1 MASIERTAYPRL
13 TRHLSPHELSTHYT
27 PSSADLAFA
36 DSTAR
41 GAAPTLTVLLLLKT
55 FERLGY
61 FPRLSDV
68 PLAVMQHLRVALCLP
83 ADLTPEVTPR
93 TLYRYHQAIRAHLHV
108 TPYDR
113 QARHLIT
120 RAIYEAAQA
129 KDNPADLIN
138 VAIEELIR
146 VRCELPAFGTLDR
159 LARRIRTLVN
169 RRYFLG
175 VVGRLPEAECVRL
188 NGLLETIAASE
199 RTPYHALKQQPK
211 RPSRSHLHELLD
223 HSVWLDAFGAVGQ
236 YLIDL
241 PPLKRQHFAAECKA
255 LDAAELKDVAL
266 PKRLTLILCLI
277 EQTQVQA
284 RDDLAE
290 MCIKRLRRI
299 HTQGKEELEQVRAR
313 QQETTEQLV
322 GTLADVLGVVD
333 DERSDGEV
341 GGAIRQVLAER
352 GSVQQLLLDCEAVS
366 AYNGN
371 NYLPLLWRFFRAHR
385 SGLFR
390 LARTLQ
396 LQSTSQDQTLMQAL
410 AVALE
415 HQDRDSKYLAVS
427 VDFSFASEQWQH
439 TVLVRKGRSKRVL
452 RRAFEVCV
460 FTYLAADLTSGD
472 VAVIGSG
479 AYSDYREQLL
489 PWEEC
494 APLVAGY
501 CAQLGLPETA
511 ATFVAGLKEQLAAIA
526 ARVDA
531 DVPTNEH
538 LEITA
543 QGEPV
548 LKRPPRAAPDPEV
561 TRLEAA
567 ILARLPERTLLE
579 VLGNVQHWTGWTR
592 HFGPLSGSDPK
603 LDRPIERYIL
613 TTFAYGSNLGPV
625 QAARHLGG
633 AITPHM
639 VSFVN
644 RRHVTT
650 TKLEAAQRD
659 LIDTYARFGLPTY
672 WGDGTTAAADGTKY
686 TLTEET
692 LLSVYHIR
700 YGGYGGIA
708 YHHVSDRYV
717 ALFSHFIPCGVWEAI
732 YIIDGL
738 LKNTSVLQPTAIH
751 ADTQGQAAPVFAFAH
766 LLGIKLLPRIRNWKD
781 LTFFRPDQ
789 DSHYQHIDALFS
801 EVVDWDLIATHW
813 QDLFQVVLSI
823 QAGKISSATLLR
835 KLGTYSRKNRLYLAA
850 REVGRVIRTIFLLEY
865 LSNVKLRQEITAST
879 NKVEA
884 YNGFAKFLFFGGE
897 GVVGEHDR
905 DEQEKCI
912 KYNDLVAN
920 AVIFQNVV
928 DMTYALR
935 DLIREGYPVQR
946 AAVAGLSPY
955 ITRNLKRFGE
965 YAVNLDVTPTPLDG
979 EMALPLQEPGETKAE
994 EPA

>member
-1 MASIERTAYPRL
+1 MASIERTAYPRM

-27 PSSADLAFA
+27 PSTADLAFA
-36 DSTAR
+36 EGTAR
-41 GAAPTLTVLLLLKT
+41 GAAPILTVLVLLKT

-61 FPRLSDV
+61 FPRLADV
-68 PLAVMQHLRVALCLP
+68 PLAVLQHLHAALGLP
-83 ADLTPEVTPR
+83 ADLAPDVTPR
-93 TLYRYHQAIRAHLHV
+93 TLYRYHQAIRAYLQV
-108 TPYDR
+108 APYDR
-113 QARHLIT
+113 QARHHVT
-120 RAIYEAAQA
+120 RAIYRGAQA

-146 VRCELPAFGTLDR
+146 ARCELPAFGTLDR
-159 LARRIRTLVN
+159 LVRRVRTLVN

-175 VVGRLPEAECVRL
+175 VLARLPEAECARID
-188 NGLLETIAASE
+188 GLLDTMAAAQ

-223 HSVWLDAFGAVGQ
+223 HSAWLDGLGVVDQF
-236 YLIDL
+236 LIDI

-277 EQTQVQA
+277 QQTQVQA

-299 HTQGKEELEQVRAR
+299 HVQGKEELEHLRDR
-313 QQETTEQLV
+313 QQETTEHLV
-322 GTLADVLGVVD
+322 GTLADVLGVLDGAGPD
-333 DERSDGEV
+333 DEV

-352 GSVQQLLLDCEAVS
+352 GTVEQLLLDCEAVS

-371 NYLPLLWRFFRAHR
+371 NYLPLLWGFFRAHR
-385 SGLFR
+385 SGLFH
-390 LARTLQ
+390 LAHSLRFR
-396 LQSTSQDQTLMQAL
+396 STSQDQTLIQAL
-410 AVALE
+410 AVALK
-415 HQDRDSKYLAVS
+415 HQDRTSKYLPAL
-427 VDFSFASEQWQH
+427 VDLSFASDQWQR
-439 TVLVRKGRSKRVL
+439 TVLVRKGRGKRVL
-452 RRAFEVCV
+452 RRTFEVCV
-460 FTYLAADLTSGD
+460 FTYLAAELTSGD
-472 VAVIGSG
+472 LAVVGSG
-479 AYSDYREQLL
+479 AYSDYREQLV

-494 APLVAGY
+494 APQVAGY
-501 CAQLGLPETA
+501 CAQLGLPDTA
-511 ATFVAGLKEQLAAIA
+511 AAFVAGIHAQLAAVA

-531 DVPTNEH
+531 GVPTNEH
-538 LEITA
+538 LDITA

-548 LKRPPRAAPDPEV
+548 LKRPPRPEPDPAV

-567 ILARLPERTLLE
+567 ILARLPERTILE

-603 LDRPIERYIL
+603 LDRPMERYIL

-639 VSFVN
+639 ISFVN

-659 LIDTYARFGLPTY
+659 LIDTYLRFGLPTY

-692 LLSVYHIR
+692 LLSEYHIR

-738 LKNTSVLQPTAIH
+738 LKNTSALQPTTIH

-766 LLGIKLLPRIRNWKD
+766 LLGIQLLPRIRNWKD
-781 LTFFRPDQ
+781 LTFYRPDQ
-789 DSHYQHIDALFS
+789 DSQYQHIDALFG
-801 EVVDWDLIATHW
+801 EVIDWDLITTHW
-813 QDLFQVVLSI
+813 QDLLQVVLSI

-865 LSNVKLRQEITAST
+865 LSNLQLRQEITAST

-897 GVVGEHDR
+897 GVIGEHDR
-905 DEQEKCI
+905 EEQEKCI
-912 KYNDLVAN
+912 KYNDLIAN

-935 DLIREGYPVQR
+935 DLIREGYPVTR
-946 AAVAGLSPY
+946 AAVADLSPY
-955 ITRNLKRFGE
+955 LTRKLKRFGE

-979 EMALPLQEPGETKAE
+979 AMTLPLQEPGAPLATLTA
-994 EPA
+994 